1 MMILSGEKIIVLG
14 GNAAGMSAASKA
26 ARMDRSLKITVYQSG
41 NMVSYAPC
49 GLPYYVGGLV
59 ADKASLIARTPE
71 KFRESLGIDIRLNCR
86 AVKVIPESKK
96 VVVVDESSGNMIEDW
111 YDKLVIAVG
120 AKPVFPDFPGKGLEN
135 VFTVTKIDDAVKIKE
150 ALEAESIED
159 IVIAGSGYIGLEMLE
174 NFIRLGK
181 RVRVIDRN
189 NHVLSTFEGEIS
201 ELIEAEIGKYDNVTL
216 SMGESFEEILGA
228 SKVEAVKTDRATYK
242 ADMLI
247 MALGIRP
254 DTEFLRETGIG
265 MLPNG
270 AIAIDRKM
278 KSSLEDIYAA
288 GDCAGVY
295 HRILGDNQY
304 IALGTV
310 ANKQGRILGE
320 NLAGGSREFPGVIGS
335 VVTRIMDL
343 TIARTGI
350 GESAAREKGFNV
362 GTNFIKA
369 KNHAGYY
376 PGASPVYIK
385 LIYETGSGRLLGAQ
399 LAGKSGVALR
409 ADVFAVAI
417 QAGMTLDEIGYLDLV
432 YAPPFAGVWD
442 AVNIAANSSK
452 NQE

>member
-1 MMILSGEKIIVLG
+1 MSGEKIVILG
-14 GNAAGMSAASKA
+14 GNAAGMSVASKA
-26 ARMDRSLKITVYQSG
+26 ARRDSSLDITVYQSG
-41 NMVSYAPC
+41 DVVSYAPC

-59 ADKASLIARTPE
+59 ADKASLVARTPE
-71 KFRESLGIDIRLNCR
+71 KFQEDSGISIRLNCR
-86 AVKVIPESKK
+86 AVKVIPQSRK
-96 VVVVDESSGNMIEDW
+96 VLIQDEASGYVIEDW

-135 VFTVTKIDDAVKIKE
+135 VFTVTRIDDAVKIRE
-150 ALEAESIED
+150 ALESGDVED

-174 NFIRLGK
+174 NFIKLGK

-189 NHVLSTFEGEIS
+189 ARVLSTFESEIS

-216 SMGESFEEILGA
+216 SMGESFEQIMGT
-228 SKVEAVKTDRATYK
+228 SRVEAVKTDKGTYK

-254 DTEFLRETGIG
+254 DTEFLRDTGID

-270 AIAIDRKM
+270 AIEIDRKM
-278 KSSLEDIYAA
+278 RTSLKDIYAA

-295 HRILGDNQY
+295 HRLLGDNQY
-304 IALGTV
+304 IALGTI

-320 NLAGGSREFPGVIGS
+320 NLSGGSREFPGVVGS

-350 GESAAREKGFNV
+350 GEQAARENGFNV

-376 PGASPVYIK
+376 PGVSAIYIK
-385 LIYETGSGRLLGAQ
+385 LIYELDTGRLLGAQ
-399 LAGKSGVALR
+399 LAGEDGVALR
-409 ADVFAVAI
+409 ADVFATAI
-417 QAGMTLDEIGYLDLV
+417 HAGMTLDEIGYLDLV
-432 YAPPFAGVWD
+432 YAPPFSGVWD
-442 AVNIAANSSK
+442 AVNIAANSAKHS
-452 NQE
+452 E